1 MASLLT
7 AASLC
12 PSINGFFVRSLR
24 YAQKIILGISNICLW
39 LFFFECLDLKRK
51 SSFMDGHKSGPILA
65 KNRIYLQTEGAP
77 FAIHLVTIYHSH
89 LKTIQ
94 ITFGSL
100 NASNQS
106 YNIEKALFFKTV
118 IDMIGCS
125 HRYFFDSSWV
135 ITTIQCMSIVF
146 FSTCI
151 MLILCFTISLCSEK
165 S

>member
-1 MASLLT
+1 MPIHKWFFRPISA
-7 AASLC
+7 LC
-12 PSINGFFVRSLR
+12 SKNNPR
-24 YAQKIILGISNICLW
+24 NIKYMPVVI
-39 LFFFECLDLKRK
+39 FFECLDLKRK

-106 YNIEKALFFKTV
+106 YDIEKAFFFRTV
-118 IDMIGCS
+118 TDMIGCS
-125 HRYFFDSSWV
+125 HRYFFDSFWV
-135 ITTIQCMSIVF
+135 VTTVQCISIGF
-146 FSTCI
+146 YQYISCWFCALQFLCAAINHGFSKR
-151 MLILCFTISLCSEK
+151 SR
-165 S
+165 